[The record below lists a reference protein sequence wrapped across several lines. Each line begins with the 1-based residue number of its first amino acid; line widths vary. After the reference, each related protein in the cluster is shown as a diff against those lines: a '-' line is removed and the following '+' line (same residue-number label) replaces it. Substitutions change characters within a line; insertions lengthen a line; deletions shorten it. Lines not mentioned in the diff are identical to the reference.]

1 MPLSIELFLLAV
13 SILFFLSILAGK
25 AGSRLGVPA
34 LLLFLGVGML
44 AGSDGLGIQFENIQ
58 LAQAIGTVALCIIL
72 FSGGL
77 DTKIS
82 DIKPIM
88 LKGVLLA
95 TTGVLLTAIIT
106 GLLIW
111 FVLGQTMQS
120 ASIGFITSLLMASTM
135 SSTDSASVF
144 FAASFKRAK
153 TRQQSQ
159 TNA

>member
-1 MPLSIELFLLAV
+1 
-13 SILFFLSILAGK
+13 
-25 AGSRLGVPA
+25 
-34 LLLFLGVGML
+34 
-44 AGSDGLGIQFENIQ
+44 
-58 LAQAIGTVALCIIL
+58 
-72 FSGGL
+72 
-77 DTKIS
+77 
-82 DIKPIM
+82 M

-120 ASIGFITSLLMASTM
+120 ALDWFYNIIIDGINNVFNRFSI
-135 SSTDSASVF
+135 SV